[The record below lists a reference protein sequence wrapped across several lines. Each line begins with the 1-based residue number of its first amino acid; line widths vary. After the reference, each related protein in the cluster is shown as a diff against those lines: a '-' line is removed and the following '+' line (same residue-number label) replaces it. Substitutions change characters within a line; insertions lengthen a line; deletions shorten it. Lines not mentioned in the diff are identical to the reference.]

1 MNRKLS
7 LTEKIRLAENNAV
20 DFMHACVTI
29 ALHDEYEMGV
39 QRLRK
44 VNLRR
49 EEINEEM
56 LEVMAQPRKS
66 GREQAEAGQA
76 WLVGLL
82 PEGAE
87 TEFRV
92 PLGKGAARKQKELQI
107 RMAVDNAATLEWRV
121 YAAACAE
128 VLGFGAKR
136 LNHLHKAVL
145 ENFRQLSAWALED
158 GVDYDDLMNVRMDDG
173 GQVSLLSAN
182 TMRMNALAERA
193 GDAALRKLETVSAQK
208 VDVPLGAALGLTLLA
223 GSGPRIP
230 ISIVPVGSVQT
241 DFETEFEACGI
252 NQTRHK
258 VYLQLSA
265 SIRIVIPTGAKT
277 TNVTANMLVAES
289 IIVGKVPE
297 SFVGYRLSEEEL
309 NMAP

>member
-1 MNRKLS
+1 MSGIAILVVSIVVLALGYVFYGGWLAKQWGVDPSRK
-7 LTEKIRLAENNAV
+7 TPA
-20 DFMHACVTI
+20 
-29 ALHDEYEMGV
+29 YEM
-39 QRLRK
+39 
-44 VNLRR
+44 
-49 EEINEEM
+49 
-56 LEVMAQPRKS
+56 
-66 GREQAEAGQA
+66 
-76 WLVGLL
+76 
-82 PEGAE
+82 
-87 TEFRV
+87 
-92 PLGKGAARKQKELQI
+92 
-107 RMAVDNAATLEWRV
+107 
-121 YAAACAE
+121 
-128 VLGFGAKR
+128 
-136 LNHLHKAVL
+136 
-145 ENFRQLSAWALED
+145 ED

>member
-1 MNRKLS
+1 M
-7 LTEKIRLAENNAV
+7 
-20 DFMHACVTI
+20 
-29 ALHDEYEMGV
+29 
-39 QRLRK
+39 
-44 VNLRR
+44 
-49 EEINEEM
+49 
-56 LEVMAQPRKS
+56 
-66 GREQAEAGQA
+66 
-76 WLVGLL
+76 
-82 PEGAE
+82 
-87 TEFRV
+87 
-92 PLGKGAARKQKELQI
+92 ELFL
-107 RMAVDNAATLEWRV
+107 D
-121 YAAACAE
+121 
-128 VLGFGAKR
+128 VLGETLVDTAKM
-136 LNHLHKAVL
+136 LPFLFLA
-145 ENFRQLSAWALED
+145 
-158 GVDYDDLMNVRMDDG
+158 Y
-173 GQVSLLSAN
+173 LLIEYIEH
-182 TMRMNALAERA
+182 RHGERI
-193 GDAALRKLETVSAQK
+193 E
-208 VDVPLGAALGLTLLA
+208 TLLA

>member
-1 MNRKLS
+1 MATRALNAA
-7 LTEKIRLAENNAV
+7 LTE
-20 DFMHACVTI
+20 
-29 ALHDEYEMGV
+29 
-39 QRLRK
+39 
-44 VNLRR
+44 
-49 EEINEEM
+49 
-56 LEVMAQPRKS
+56 
-66 GREQAEAGQA
+66 
-76 WLVGLL
+76 
-82 PEGAE
+82 
-87 TEFRV
+87 
-92 PLGKGAARKQKELQI
+92 
-107 RMAVDNAATLEWRV
+107 
-121 YAAACAE
+121 
-128 VLGFGAKR
+128 
-136 LNHLHKAVL
+136 
-145 ENFRQLSAWALED
+145 ALED
-158 GVDYDDLMNVRMDDG
+158 GVDYCPAKAPVLLGHHFASIDG